1 MSSFELNITLNG
13 VTYNVEVEKVSKQG
27 GAVKAA
33 PTPTVV
39 AAPAPVAAAAPAAQ
53 PKAAPV
59 AAAAGET
66 NIAAPMPGKV
76 SKVSVKVGDKVKQGQ
91 VLMLLEAMKMQNEI
105 GSPVDG
111 VVKAINVSTG
121 DGVKPGQVMLVL
133 A

>member
-13 VTYNVEVEKVSKQG
+13 VTYNVEVEKVNKQG
-27 GAVKAA
+27 GAVK
-33 PTPTVV
+33 

-53 PKAAPV
+53 PKAAPI

-66 NIAAPMPGKV
+66 NITAPMPGKV
-76 SKVSVKVGDKVKQGQ
+76 SKISVKVGDNVKQGQ

-105 GSPVDG
+105 GSPSDG
-111 VVKAINVSTG
+111 VVKAINVSSG